1 MQEIWSEMKKQW
13 IKFGEEFSPEI
24 NKGATENDGG
34 DHLCIDM
41 IPSQKGNKGQIITF
55 WHDWNKRS
63 IEGSS
68 LTDYLNK
75 YISNIENGILI
86 YDDEYGVSERI

>member
-34 DHLCIDM
+34 
-41 IPSQKGNKGQIITF
+41 ITYV
-55 WHDWNKRS
+55 W
-63 IEGSS
+63 I
-68 LTDYLNK
+68 
-75 YISNIENGILI
+75 
-86 YDDEYGVSERI
+86 